1 MRKLLLFVCY
11 SISHNVLRKALI
23 FPQPALLRLKQQISE
38 KIRTIQSQ
46 IITEEEA
53 VDQVKIQLFLFLNKK
68 EGECIIDKIIAQKSN
83 KGKTFCHR
91 EK

>member
-1 MRKLLLFVCY
+1 M
-11 SISHNVLRKALI
+11 
-23 FPQPALLRLKQQISE
+23 SE
-38 KIRTIQSQ
+38 KSRTIQSQ

-68 EGECIIDKIIAQKSN
+68 ENECIIDKVIVKKSN
-83 KGKTFCHR
+83 KGKTYCHR